1 MGITFRHDASAVGS
15 VPSGGGGS
23 RRKYGY
29 DLVSQQMQQKYDSYQ
44 RGMDRWYDAAQNR
57 ANNNFQLFRDTQQNH
72 ARAAQMEQDFRLGE
86 QQRQNTFDREQQA
99 AAAAQR
105 DADFRAARDTIT
117 NHAQAMLDAGEIPPD
132 LVPKVRNLIKDRM
145 TVLTG
150 PWDDVQRKEFLD
162 GYNAQLAAILS
173 QAGPQPSE
181 QDKFAAGI
189 VTDPKT
195 GIRYRQD
202 GRGNYQPIEEPPQP
216 QRPLSAQEYYDQ
228 NEDQFNKDLQSKMAS
243 MQDEVLAGTRTADS
257 VTPQAAWEEMQ
268 KDYNFRQQALGRV
281 GQPTAAPSVPGAA
294 PAATPPMQSILEG
307 PQPTAA
313 PAIPSASTA
322 TPPMSSILEN
332 PDPGFA
338 RQGPESPN
346 MDPGFAREPALA
358 PPSNPWSDAV
368 LPEEGI
374 ARPGGNT
381 ADAAKPEGT
390 PTPAPKQERK
400 ERDMEAI
407 KLSGLP
413 EAKRPNFN
421 KLEKEIGDEE
431 DKALI
436 RQVRVLASQGYP
448 PDVTNALYLILD
460 PNASP
465 DEAYQANAYLLS
477 KGIDINQIASP
488 PAEKP
493 FHSNKNRDWQSGR
506 GL

>member
-57 ANNNFQLFRDTQQNH
+57 ANNNFQLFRDNQQNN
-72 ARAAQMEQDFRLGE
+72 ARMAQMEQDFRLGE
-86 QQRQNTFDREQQA
+86 QQRQNTFDRDQQA
-99 AAAAQR
+99 AAAARQ
-105 DADFRAARDTIT
+105 
-117 NHAQAMLDAGEIPPD
+117 QAMLDSAREQTSSFIMGAIENGEFDPVTARELQQNLISESEILGNPNLDATQRAEALGKLRARREVLLSTRKPQATPTDRANKNLRYYDEDQRRYVSPD
-132 LVPKVRNLIKDRM
+132 EIRPGSRVSVIDMETGMERPYVDPSQNQQSANQFASDPKVRKQYIDEAINI
-145 TVLTG
+145 LTEG
-150 PWDDVQRKEFLD
+150 GAKTLTLEMRKK
-162 GYNAQLAAILS
+162 AAALAEELYYS
-173 QAGPQPSE
+173 DNPQPAPPEPTLAPTLPGTEKSLEPIPQGISLE
-181 QDKFAAGI
+181 QVERLEK
-189 VTDPKT
+189 
-195 GIRYRQD
+195 
-202 GRGNYQPIEEPPQP
+202 GNI
-216 QRPLSAQEYYDQ
+216 
-228 NEDQFNKDLQSKMAS
+228 
-243 MQDEVLAGTRTADS
+243 G
-257 VTPQAAWEEMQ
+257 
-268 KDYNFRQQALGRV
+268 G
-281 GQPTAAPSVPGAA
+281 
-294 PAATPPMQSILEG
+294 
-307 PQPTAA
+307 
-313 PAIPSASTA
+313 
-322 TPPMSSILEN
+322 SILEN
-332 PDPGFA
+332 PQPDPGS
-338 RQGPESPN
+338 QPSQN
-346 MDPGFAREPALA
+346 SDPGDTNDPALV

-368 LPEEGI
+368 SPEEDI
-374 ARPGGNT
+374 ARPGGNA
-381 ADAAKPEGT
+381 ADTAKPEGA

-421 KLEKEIGDEE
+421 RLEKEIGDEE

-436 RQVRVLASQGYP
+436 RQVRVLANQGYP